1 MGLGERASKDM
12 FLKTGVYPVWNA
24 DVDNPTDDGV
34 LPGKQTYGTHPFYM
48 FKHAKNSW
56 VGVYHN
62 LAQATDYWVNND
74 WASGRVGIQQVA
86 TGGYGDIYVI
96 LSA

>member
-1 MGLGERASKDM
+1 M
-12 FLKTGVYPVWNA
+12 FLKSGVYPIWNT
-24 DVDNPTDDGV
+24 DVDNPNEDGL
-34 LPGKQTYGTHPFYM
+34 LPGKQTYGSHPFYM

-56 VGVYHN
+56 IGVYHN

-74 WASGRVGIQQVA
+74 FASGKVGIQQVA

>member
-24 DVDNPTDDGV
+24 DIDNPTDDGT

-62 LAQATDYWVNND
+62 LA
-74 WASGRVGIQQVA
+74 
-86 TGGYGDIYVI
+86 
-96 LSA
+96 